1 VTQRE
6 GQNYDSLW
14 EGAWQHAATQGPGFV
29 SRYRLL
35 LRLLRRYPCS
45 GRLLDVGAGQ
55 GHLLQ
60 RIAEA
65 YPQLELHAHEVADGP
80 LEQLRQRPVIAS
92 VWAGGLDD
100 LPAGH
105 YSAIVCS
112 EVLEHMQQ
120 DQAAVADMVAALAPG
135 GRLFLTV
142 PLREELWTP
151 LDEAVGHLRRYAPGQ
166 LEGIC
171 SDLGLSVDCS
181 LAVGAPFYNGYYKL
195 LGGRSPEATA
205 AMSKGLLA
213 RGAARVLTGIF
224 SLETHWSSRWGGRGV
239 VVARKG

>member
-1 VTQRE
+1 VIPGE
-6 GQNYDSLW
+6 GQDYDGLW

-45 GRLLDVGAGQ
+45 GRLLDVGAGR
-55 GHLLQ
+55 GHLLS

-65 YPQLELHAHEVADGP
+65 YPQLELHAHEAADGA
-80 LEQLRQRPVIAS
+80 LEHLRQSSAIGS
-92 VWAGGLDD
+92 VFEGKLED

-120 DQAAVADMVAALAPG
+120 DRAAVAAMVGALAPG

-142 PLREELWTP
+142 PLREALWTP

-171 SDLGLSVDCS
+171 RDHGLSVDCS
-181 LAVGAPFYNGYYKL
+181 LAVGAPFYNAYYKL

-205 AMSKGLLA
+205 DMGKGLLA
-213 RGAARVLTGIF
+213 GGAARVLTAIF